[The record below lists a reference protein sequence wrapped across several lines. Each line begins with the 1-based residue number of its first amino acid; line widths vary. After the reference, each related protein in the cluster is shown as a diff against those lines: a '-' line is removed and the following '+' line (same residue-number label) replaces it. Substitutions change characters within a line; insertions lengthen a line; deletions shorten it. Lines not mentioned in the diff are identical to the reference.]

1 MEKTPFRLLAKV
13 FLTVGGLLAAFL
25 LIYLIYM
32 NATVEIPLQWRG
44 HRNAYSMEILLYS
57 ILTLAK
63 QEPVGLVLLLVTQAL
78 LLLGLLFCHLSKKNS

>member
-25 LIYLIYM
+25 LIYM

-44 HRNAYSMEILLYS
+44 YRNVYSIEILLYS

-63 QEPVGLVLLLVTQAL
+63 QEPVGLVLLLVTLAL

>member
-25 LIYLIYM
+25 LIYM
-32 NATVEIPLQWRG
+32 NATIEPPSRWLNGKNYI
-44 HRNAYSMEILLYS
+44 AIFLYS
-57 ILTLAK
+57 VLTLAK
-63 QEPVGLVLLLVTQAL
+63 REPVGLALLLLTLAL

>member
-1 MEKTPFRLLAKV
+1 MEKGPFCRLLAKV
-13 FLTVGGLLAAFL
+13 FLTTGALLAAFL
-25 LIYLIYM
+25 LIYM

-44 HRNAYSMEILLYS
+44 HRNTYSMEILLYS

-63 QEPVGLVLLLVTQAL
+63 QEPVGLVLLLVTLTL